1 MHHHDLTSVTPTFH
15 KLLWCHKW
23 PQMHRLYRYWSGTGT
38 QKCRSDHWLD
48 SKRQCI
54 FLVKWSLIFFLIVK
68 VSRLLSRRFPSAWSS
83 HHWSTA
89 QPSSFPEWFVPLCA
103 IRADT
108 QVLPGSTAEHTYG
121 VLMKQ
126 LQALDLPTWTSV
138 MSETR
143 KLGTL
148 FFADTGVLWCIGL
161 VDVVQCADSDRDRQ

>member
-1 MHHHDLTSVTPTFH
+1 MTWLLLLQHSTSYFDVTSDH
-15 KLLWCHKW
+15 KCTGCT
-23 PQMHRLYRYWSGTGT
+23 GTGPV
-38 QKCRSDHWLD
+38 
-48 SKRQCI
+48 
-54 FLVKWSLIFFLIVK
+54 LVLKSVDLITDWIQRGNVFFSGKVKPHIFLIVK